1 MTTWVDLENI
11 MLSEVSQTEKDK
23 NQMISLMWDIKQQT
37 NKTKKLIDTDNPVV
51 VTRGEGAGGSG
62 KVGQM
67 FGDRKRFE
75 WWTYNAIYR

>member
-11 MLSEVSQTEKDK
+11 MLSERGQSEKAK
-23 NQMISLMWDIKQQT
+23 NYMISLMSGIKL
-37 NKTKKLIDTDNPVV
+37 KLIDTDNPVV

-75 WWTYNAIYR
+75 WWTYHAIYR

>member
-11 MLSEVSQTEKDK
+11 MLSERGQSEKAK
-23 NQMISLMWDIKQQT
+23 NYMISLMSGIKL
-37 NKTKKLIDTDNPVV
+37 KLIDTDNPVV
-51 VTRGEGAGGSG
+51 VTRGEGARGSG

-75 WWTYNAIYR
+75 WWTCNAIYR